1 MAAVLVPDTLIT
13 SVVLS
18 IILSLVLY
26 FVSRMQR

>member
-13 SVVLS
+13 SIVLS